1 MTGPKHYL
9 AIRTRK
15 ITSCFTDFFFFS
27 PFLQNSRYE
36 ILTALSHSLSLA
48 NDVDFQDLAAKT
60 ERFTGA
66 DLKALLYNAQL
77 EAIHTNLGSG
87 LTQVNKTDTKEVSP
101 LFILTLICLKVL
113 ILSIIFFF
121 KESYV

>member
-1 MTGPKHYL
+1 MTGPKHYI
-9 AIRTRK
+9 AIRIRK
-15 ITSCFTDFFFFS
+15 ITGCFTVIS
-27 PFLQNSRYE
+27 LSLFLQNSRYE
-36 ILTALSHSLSLA
+36 ILKALSHSLSLA

-87 LTQVNKTDTKEVSP
+87 LTQVNKTDKKEVSHI
-101 LFILTLICLKVL
+101 FTLMLIHVKGL
-113 ILSIIFFF
+113 ILHIVSKIMINII
-121 KESYV
+121 

>member
-1 MTGPKHYL
+1 M
-9 AIRTRK
+9 
-15 ITSCFTDFFFFS
+15 
-27 PFLQNSRYE
+27 
-36 ILTALSHSLSLA
+36 
-48 NDVDFQDLAAKT
+48 DFQDLAAKT

-101 LFILTLICLKVL
+101 LFILMLICLKGL
-113 ILSIIFFF
+113 ILSMVF
-121 KESYV
+121 

>member
-1 MTGPKHYL
+1 M
-9 AIRTRK
+9 
-15 ITSCFTDFFFFS
+15 
-27 PFLQNSRYE
+27 
-36 ILTALSHSLSLA
+36 
-48 NDVDFQDLAAKT
+48 DFQDLAAKT

-101 LFILTLICLKVL
+101 FYFDLDMSESTTFIHL
-113 ILSIIFFF
+113 FFF
-121 KESYV
+121 LRKVMFNKV

>member
-9 AIRTRK
+9 TVRMRK
-15 ITSCFTDFFFFS
+15 TTGCFNDFFFP

-36 ILTALSHSLSLA
+36 ILKALSHSLSLA

-77 EAIHTNLGSG
+77 EAIHTS
-87 LTQVNKTDTKEVSP
+87 LTQVSKTHVREVSA
-101 LFILTLICLKVL
+101 LFIWMLIYLKGL
-113 ILSIIFFF
+113 ILSGFF
-121 KESYV
+121 S